1 MTLWTEIYEQPEVLE
16 KMLRAGRQKA
26 AGIAAGLDRREVR
39 YVVVAARGSSDN
51 AARYAQYLWGAR
63 NRLSVGLAAPSLF
76 SKYGRAPS
84 LDGALVVGISQSGR
98 SPDLLAVMEEAR
110 SQGRPTLTITNEPAS
125 PMAAASDFVF
135 DLDAGPEHAVAA
147 TKTYSA
153 QLLAIAMLSQALA
166 GDSEMWSR
174 LEVLPGQVEEA
185 LGRSNAIQTL
195 AHWYREMERCAVLGR
210 GFNHATAFE
219 WGLKLQELCRVL
231 AHPFSTADFQHGPVA
246 LVEPGFP
253 ILAVVPAGPLHADEH
268 RLLAHLRDE
277 RGAELFVIS
286 DQAETLELSER
297 RVPLPRETPDW
308 LSPISSAV
316 IAQLFCHHLSV
327 AKGLDPDSP
336 RGLRK
341 VTRTH

>member
-1 MTLWTEIYEQPEVLE
+1 MSLWTEIHEQPSVLE
-16 KMLRAGRQKA
+16 KMLRDGRRKA
-26 AGIAAGLDRREVR
+26 AEIAAGLDRRDVR

-51 AARYAQYLWGAR
+51 AARYAQYLWGAK

-76 SKYGRAPS
+76 SRYGGAPS

-110 SQGRPTLTITNEPAS
+110 SQGRPTIAITNEPAS
-125 PMAAASDFVF
+125 PMAAMSDFVF
-135 DLDAGPEHAVAA
+135 DLDSGPERAVAA
-147 TKTYSA
+147 TKTYTA
-153 QLLAIAMLSQALA
+153 QLLAVAMLSQALV

-174 LEVLPGQVEEA
+174 LEALPGQVEEV
-185 LGRSNAIQTL
+185 LSGGGVQEL
-195 AHWYREMERCAVLGR
+195 AQWHREMDRCAVLGR

-219 WGLKLQELCRVL
+219 WALKLQELCRVL

-268 RLLAHLRDE
+268 RLLTHLRDE
-277 RGAELFVIS
+277 RGADLTVIS
-286 DQAETLELSER
+286 DRTETLELTER
-297 RVPLPRETPDW
+297 RVPLPRKTPDW

-316 IAQLFCHHLSV
+316 VAQLFCHHLTV

-336 RGLRK
+336 RGLSK